1 MVRVGLIGFGLAG
14 QAFHAP
20 VIRGVP
26 GMELACILERHGS
39 NAEAKY
45 PEVRVAR
52 TLDEML
58 SDKSI
63 NLCVV
68 ATPND
73 SHYSYTKACLQAG
86 RDVVVDKPFTPTMA
100 EAEQLVRLAAD
111 RGRLVTVYQDR
122 RWDGAFLTVK
132 KLVSSGALGTVA
144 EYESRFDRFRLETKP
159 SAWREQAEFPA
170 AGVLWD
176 LGPHLIDGALVLF
189 GEPETICAA
198 ALCQR
203 ENSKIDDAFDVIMQ
217 YPRTRAT
224 LRARIIAYASGPSPA
239 DSWDGRIVHQVRNG
253 STRRNPAR
261 SQLSGRAE
269 LGFGLGAG
277 TGRTLGDSEP
287 CERGASQSTNRARRL
302 SRVLRQRAR
311 CDREGD
317 SVGRDARTSIAHD
330 ARASAGAQEQPGR
343 SESPVDGSAGVNA
356 RLSKTESYIGTG
368 FRGRGRPRHIYPF
381 ITFWNAA

>member
-39 NAEAKY
+39 NAKQRY
-45 PEVRVAR
+45 PGVRVAR

-58 SDKSI
+58 SDKTI
-63 NLCVV
+63 GLCVV

-73 SHYSYTKACLQAG
+73 SHYSYTKDCLEAG

-132 KLVSSGALGTVA
+132 KLVSAGELGTVA
-144 EYESRFDRFRLETKP
+144 EYEARFDRFRLESKP
-159 SAWREQAEFPA
+159 KAWREQAEFPA

-189 GEPETICAA
+189 GEPETICASA
-198 ALCQR
+198 ICQR
-203 ENSKIDDAFDVIMQ
+203 ETSRIDDAFDVIMQ

-224 LRARIIAYASGPSPA
+224 LRARIIAYAPSHHLLLHGTEGSFIKYGMDPQEEILRGPNCP
-239 DSWDGRIVHQVRNG
+239 DGLDWGANW
-253 STRRNPAR
+253 
-261 SQLSGRAE
+261 
-269 LGFGLGAG
+269 GL
-277 TGRTLGDSEP
+277 EP
-287 CERGASQSTNRARRL
+287 EDRWGRL
-302 SRVLRQRAR
+302 SRVNETPRKVKTERGDYRGFYANVRDAIEMRAPLDVTPQQALRTMRALLLAHKSS
-311 CDREGD
+311 REG
-317 SVGRDARTSIAHD
+317 RTV
-330 ARASAGAQEQPGR
+330 RW
-343 SESPVDGSAGVNA
+343 
-356 RLSKTESYIGTG
+356 TEA
-368 FRGRGRPRHIYPF
+368 PE
-381 ITFWNAA
+381 